1 MNDPRDSLA
10 LKQEIFLSFKE
21 LSLVVV
27 LVYSLQNTFLYK
39 MVYSFDKLKINPRSF
54 YQNIL

>member
-27 LVYSLQNTFLYK
+27 LVY
-39 MVYSFDKLKINPRSF
+39 
-54 YQNIL
+54 